1 MLVKK
6 ITYTD
11 FNDVERTEDFY
22 FNLTNAEVTEWLTTS
37 GNYTLDKVMAQLVRA
52 EKVKDIMNLFK
63 DIIYRAYG
71 EKSLDG
77 KRFIKSKEVKDSF
90 MESEAYSVLFMEL
103 ISDPKK
109 AAEFL
114 NAIVPADLG
123 KASAELLSNP
133 DNLPDELKEYASS
146 IKEINKS
153 DSQNNITPI
162 ES

>member
-11 FNDVERTEDFY
+11 FNDIERTEDFY

-37 GNYTLDKVMAQLVRA
+37 GNYTLDKVMAQLVRS
-52 EKVKDIMNLFK
+52 EKVKDIMLLFK
-63 DIIYRAYG
+63 DIIYKAYG

-77 KRFIKSKEVKDSF
+77 KRFIKTPEIKEAF

-114 NAIVPADLG
+114 NAIVPKDMG
-123 KASAELLSNP
+123 NSIKEVMNNP
-133 DNLPDELKEYASS
+133 ENLPDELKDYAPTLK
-146 IKEINKS
+146 IV
-153 DSQNNITPI
+153 NNNDVGDATTKD
-162 ES
+162 